1 MKIITLTV
9 LTLFNV
15 TPVSNVT
22 EQVKPQYVPSL
33 SEVISLTAASRGI
46 QGKSVHPVK

>member
-1 MKIITLTV
+1 MKIITLAV

-22 EQVKPQYVPSL
+22 EQVKPQYVSSL
-33 SEVISLTAASRGI
+33 SEVISFTTATRGI
-46 QGKSVHPVK
+46 QG